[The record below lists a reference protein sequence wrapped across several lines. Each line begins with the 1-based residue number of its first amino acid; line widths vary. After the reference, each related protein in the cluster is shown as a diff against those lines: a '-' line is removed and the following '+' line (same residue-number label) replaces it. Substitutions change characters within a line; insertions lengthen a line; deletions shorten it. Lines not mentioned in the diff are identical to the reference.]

1 MANVSDYPRRYCS
14 VCRSV
19 VVKKFKPGPRGRP
32 DARCPRCGSLERHRF
47 LAVLLDVLRPML
59 PDVDVLVDVA
69 PTPQTTELF
78 EHLEPRLHTRVDIG
92 FDNRSVDTLGSL
104 TALPYRADS
113 ADLLVCYHV
122 LEHIPED
129 RQAMAE
135 IARVLKPGGLGL
147 LQVPFR
153 AGSRTD
159 EDPSAGKEERIER
172 FGRHDHVRFY
182 GDDFEDRLVDAGLA
196 IRRITPLRL
205 LGPEMVTWLR
215 LSPDEAVWLVRP
227 AGDGHLPALGEPA
240 LPEPAATAL
249 TSTLDA
255 ALGQLALQ
263 HGKLL
268 QARQRNDE
276 LAHQLDLLREQ
287 QEGSVVSA
295 GRTVLRRLAARATE
309 GRRSDG

>member
-1 MANVSDYPRRYCS
+1 
-14 VCRSV
+14 
-19 VVKKFKPGPRGRP
+19 
-32 DARCPRCGSLERHRF
+32 
-47 LAVLLDVLRPML
+47 
-59 PDVDVLVDVA
+59 
-69 PTPQTTELF
+69 
-78 EHLEPRLHTRVDIG
+78 
-92 FDNRSVDTLGSL
+92 
-104 TALPYRADS
+104 
-113 ADLLVCYHV
+113 
-122 LEHIPED
+122 
-129 RQAMAE
+129 MAE

-196 IRRITPLRL
+196 IRRITPLGL

-227 AGDGHLPALGEPA
+227 AGDPQVPAF
-240 LPEPAATAL
+240 PEPAATAL

-268 QARQRNDE
+268 AARQRNEE
-276 LAHQLDLLREQ
+276 LAGQLDRLQEQ
-287 QEGSVVSA
+287 QEGSVVSV
-295 GRTVLRRLAARATE
+295 GRTVLRRIAARATP
-309 GRRSDG
+309 GRRADG